1 MKTIIFLSLSFFASS
16 IFNVSAHDDTSTTTN
31 STTKSRSQADLD
43 RDKSSKPT
51 QILIFSGIK
60 KGDHVLD
67 FLGGNGY
74 YSELISNLV
83 GSKGKVLLHNNK
95 AYIPFVGKSLTDRES
110 AGGLDNVNRLIS
122 ESDDLQLG
130 KEKFDAAILV
140 LGYHD
145 FFYSEHNW
153 SFPVDV
159 AIPQL
164 LKSLKPGGRF
174 LVIDHAAKN
183 GAGISVSKS
192 LHRIEDN
199 FVKEDLQKRGF
210 KFIKESQILRNEND
224 TRDIKVF
231 DAKIRRQTDRFV
243 YLFEKQ

>member
-1 MKTIIFLSLSFFASS
+1 MKTIILLSLSFFASS
-16 IFNVSAHDDTSTTTN
+16 IFNLSAHENTSVTSNTII
-31 STTKSRSQADLD
+31 KSRSQADLD
-43 RDKSSKPT
+43 RDKSSKPK
-51 QILIFSGIK
+51 QILKFAGIK
-60 KGDHVLD
+60 KGDKVLD

-74 YSELISNLV
+74 YSELIANLV
-83 GSKGKVLLHNNK
+83 GAKGKVLLHNNK
-95 AYIPFVGKSLTDRES
+95 AYIPFVGKSLTDREA
-110 AGGLDNVNRLIS
+110 AGGLDKVERLIS

-130 KEKFDAAILV
+130 EKKFDTAILV

-159 AIPQL
+159 VMPQL
-164 LKSLKPGGRF
+164 LKSLKLGGKF
-174 LVIDHAAKN
+174 LVIDHSAKV
-183 GAGISVSKS
+183 GAGISASKS

-199 FVKEDLQKRGF
+199 FVMQDLQKRGF
-210 KFIKESQILRNEND
+210 KFIKESQILRNEMD
-224 TRDIKVF
+224 TRETKVF